1 MQSRR
6 RNPIHQD
13 GIRRAS
19 LELVSF
25 DTPFASPAERGT
37 ILEYIEGLSDEL
49 RNLSLKADLPFVAHL
64 LNLVHQEVAD
74 AREGKGSTLL
84 I

>member
-6 RNPIHQD
+6 RNPTLPD
-13 GIRRAS
+13 GIQRAC

-25 DTPFASPAERGT
+25 DTPFSTPAERST
-37 ILEYIEGLSDEL
+37 ILQYIEGLSDEL

-64 LNLVHQEVAD
+64 LNLVHQEAGD
-74 AREGKGSTLL
+74 ARKGDGNTQR